1 MTLTLQPNIN
11 LHTLNTVNQ
20 TYQPQLLFNDYKQ
33 GMKLSYEI
41 IQQLNSCD
49 SFQLSIAFIS
59 LSGLATLK
67 QTLLD
72 LQNKNISGKIITS
85 TYLGFNEPKVFKELL
100 KFNNLEIRIYDDPK
114 IGSSNLT
121 QNALSINQEWNLK
134 LSSTYNN
141 DISKQ
146 VLKEFNQQ
154 WQNSFPLTNQ
164 WINEYSKTYTKQ
176 KTETQL
182 RINTKI
188 RPNKMQIAALNA
200 LKSIR
205 NENKNKALL
214 ISATGTGK
222 TFLSAFDVKNVNPK
236 RMLFVVHRENIA
248 RTAML
253 SFEKIINNHSFGVF
267 TGNNKDIDA
276 DYIFSTIQTI
286 HKKESREMFNPNDFD
301 YIIIDEFHRAGA
313 NS

>member
-100 KFNNLEIRIYDDPK
+100 KFNNLEIRI
-114 IGSSNLT
+114 
-121 QNALSINQEWNLK
+121 
-134 LSSTYNN
+134 
-141 DISKQ
+141 
-146 VLKEFNQQ
+146 
-154 WQNSFPLTNQ
+154 
-164 WINEYSKTYTKQ
+164 
-176 KTETQL
+176 
-182 RINTKI
+182 
-188 RPNKMQIAALNA
+188 
-200 LKSIR
+200 KS
-205 NENKNKALL
+205 
-214 ISATGTGK
+214 
-222 TFLSAFDVKNVNPK
+222 
-236 RMLFVVHRENIA
+236 
-248 RTAML
+248 
-253 SFEKIINNHSFGVF
+253 
-267 TGNNKDIDA
+267 
-276 DYIFSTIQTI
+276 
-286 HKKESREMFNPNDFD
+286 
-301 YIIIDEFHRAGA
+301 
-313 NS
+313 

>member
-100 KFNNLEIRIYDDPK
+100 KFNNLEIRIYDDMKKGGARENLSLKNIADLKIPK
-114 IGSSNLT
+114 APIEE
-121 QNALSINQEWNLK
+121 QNKFAEFVK
-134 LSSTYNN
+134 LV
-141 DISKQ
+141 D
-146 VLKEFNQQ
+146 
-154 WQNSFPLTNQ
+154 
-164 WINEYSKTYTKQ
+164 KQ
-176 KTETQL
+176 KVKIQKSLEEMQQL
-182 RINTKI
+182 
-188 RPNKMQIAALNA
+188 Q
-200 LKSIR
+200 KSLMS
-205 NENKNKALL
+205 NY
-214 ISATGTGK
+214 
-222 TFLSAFDVKNVNPK
+222 F
-236 RMLFVVHRENIA
+236 
-248 RTAML
+248 
-253 SFEKIINNHSFGVF
+253 
-267 TGNNKDIDA
+267 
-276 DYIFSTIQTI
+276 
-286 HKKESREMFNPNDFD
+286 
-301 YIIIDEFHRAGA
+301 
-313 NS
+313 

>member
-1 MTLTLQPNIN
+1 MVLFCSLKDEQITLNVHDSIKWITLDQQDINWIPADIQIIEKLKETRNLNMTLTLQPNIN

-114 IGSSNLT
+114 IGFHQKVIFQKKTHITLSLV
-121 QNALSINQEWNLK
+121 ALI
-134 LSSTYNN
+134 
-141 DISKQ
+141 
-146 VLKEFNQQ
+146 
-154 WQNSFPLTNQ
+154 
-164 WINEYSKTYTKQ
+164 
-176 KTETQL
+176 
-182 RINTKI
+182 
-188 RPNKMQIAALNA
+188 
-200 LKSIR
+200 
-205 NENKNKALL
+205 
-214 ISATGTGK
+214 
-222 TFLSAFDVKNVNPK
+222 
-236 RMLFVVHRENIA
+236 
-248 RTAML
+248 
-253 SFEKIINNHSFGVF
+253 
-267 TGNNKDIDA
+267 
-276 DYIFSTIQTI
+276 
-286 HKKESREMFNPNDFD
+286 
-301 YIIIDEFHRAGA
+301 
-313 NS
+313 